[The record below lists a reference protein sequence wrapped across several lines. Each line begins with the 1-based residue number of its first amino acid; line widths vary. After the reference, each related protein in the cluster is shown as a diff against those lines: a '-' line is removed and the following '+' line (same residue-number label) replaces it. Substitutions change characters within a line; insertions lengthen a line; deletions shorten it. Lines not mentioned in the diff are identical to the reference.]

1 MVTVFQSKRRTLFQ
15 HMHGILEEEQ
25 ENDCAWNMVGERRM
39 VDNEERNK
47 EQPLALL
54 G

>member
-25 ENDCAWNMVGERRM
+25 ENDCAWNMVGERM
-39 VDNEERNK
+39 VDNEERNQ
-47 EQPLALL
+47 EQPLAILE
-54 G
+54 